1 MKKTNIMFKT
11 EKGCMFIKYH
21 CFSDKGYNVGC
32 FDHLSVR
39 GAEYVSTLET
49 SAVVESA
56 HLRISIIRNRSA
68 VFITVYRRDDSLIF
82 DSKSYA
88 DNGVML
94 YQRQYDRCAQDNFTV
109 KLECKRD
116 TVTFSVE

>member
-11 EKGCMFIKYH
+11 EKGYMIVRTDVY
-21 CFSDKGYNVGC
+21 SVKGHNIGC
-32 FDHLSVR
+32 FDHLTVR

-49 SAVVESA
+49 SSVVENS
-56 HLRISIIRNRSA
+56 HLHISIIRKRSA

-88 DNGVML
+88 DYGAML
-94 YQRQYDRCAQDNFTV
+94 YQRQYDRCEADNFSV